1 MTSPQP
7 TQPTPATPSAHADP
21 LSALLAPERL
31 TAVVD
36 IGANPIGAEPP
47 YKSMLERRLC
57 RLYGFEPQRAALAEL
72 NARKSELETYLPY
85 VVGNGEQARLREC
98 FASGM
103 TSLLEPDP
111 HMLKHFPGFIE
122 WGRVVAD
129 TRIATRRLD
138 DVSEIEAMD
147 FLKIDVQ
154 GSELAIFQNGR
165 RRLAE
170 AAVIQTEVSFFP
182 MYKKQPVFGEIDLEL
197 RGQGFIP
204 HALTEINRRM
214 IWPLRGADPFASI
227 HQLIEAD
234 AVYIRDFTK
243 PGTMSDE
250 QLKQLALVAHHCYG
264 SHDLAAICVQHLIYR
279 KAVVPE
285 AGSRYFDLV
294 RAARGGITV
303 RDAGAVEPAKV

>member
-1 MTSPQP
+1 MTSDHI
-7 TQPTPATPSAHADP
+7 TQPTPLPASANADP

-36 IGANPIGAEPP
+36 IGANPVGADPP
-47 YKSMLERRLC
+47 YKTMLERRLC

-129 TRIATRRLD
+129 SRMATRKLD
-138 DVSEIEAMD
+138 DVCEIEAMD

-170 AAVIQTEVSFFP
+170 AAVIQTEVSFVP
-182 MYKKQPVFGEIDLEL
+182 LYKKQPVFGEIDLEL

-204 HALTEINRRM
+204 HALTEFNRRM
-214 IWPLRGADPFASI
+214 IWPLHGTDPFAAI
-227 HQLIEAD
+227 HQLVEAD
-234 AVYIRDFTK
+234 AVYVRDFTR
-243 PGTMSDE
+243 PDTMSDE
-250 QLKQLALVAHHCYG
+250 QLRHLALVAHHCYG
-264 SHDLAAICVQHLIYR
+264 SHDLAAICIQHLIHR
-279 KAVVPE
+279 KTLEPE
-285 AGSRYFDLV
+285 AGSRYFDMI
-294 RAARGGITV
+294 RTTRGGSTV
-303 RDAGAVEPAKV
+303 RDAGAAEPAKV